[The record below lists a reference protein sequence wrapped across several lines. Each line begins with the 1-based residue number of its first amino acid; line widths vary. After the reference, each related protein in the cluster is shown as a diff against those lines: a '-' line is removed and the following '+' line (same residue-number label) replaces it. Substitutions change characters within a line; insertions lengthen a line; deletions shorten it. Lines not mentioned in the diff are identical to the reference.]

1 MNNRQESSG
10 IKYYPLLAPLAW
22 LYGVIVWFRN
32 RLFDWNILSSESF
45 DVPVISV
52 GNITVGG
59 TGKTPHIEHLIRT
72 LSDASY
78 RVAVLSRG
86 YKRHTRGFKLVTMTS
101 TAAEVGD
108 EPLQIKH
115 KFPTVTVVCP

>member
-72 LSDASY
+72 FSDD
-78 RVAVLSRG
+78 RQL
-86 YKRHTRGFKLVTMTS
+86 K
-101 TAAEVGD
+101 
-108 EPLQIKH
+108 
-115 KFPTVTVVCP
+115 